1 MEITETR
8 VSPVEKA
15 TGRLKGFASIT
26 FDNVFVVRGIRII
39 EGDEGLFIA
48 MPNRKTEHRCPAC
61 SAWNVF
67 HARFCSRCGKEVAGV
82 PEEGKK
88 EDNAKNYHDIA
99 HPVSNEFREYI
110 QTRVLET
117 YNTQLKNPPAQVAAS
132 NSTAE

>member
-48 MPNRKTEHRCPAC
+48 MPNRKTEHRCAGC
-61 SAWNVF
+61 GAWNVF
-67 HARFCSRCGKEVAGV
+67 HARYCNRCGKEISSGT
-82 PEEGKK
+82 EEEKK

-110 QTRVLET
+110 QNRVLEA
-117 YNTQLKNPPAQVAAS
+117 YHTQSKTKPAQAAGD
-132 NSTAE
+132 N